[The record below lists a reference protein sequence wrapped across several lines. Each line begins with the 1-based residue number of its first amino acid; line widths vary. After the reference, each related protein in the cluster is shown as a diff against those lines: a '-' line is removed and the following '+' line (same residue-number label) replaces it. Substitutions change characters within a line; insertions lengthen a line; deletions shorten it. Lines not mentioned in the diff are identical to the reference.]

1 MPRTERRRR
10 YRTRKAARESV
21 IHELK
26 NLKIRWKKVGTG
38 LYEEHIDMSK
48 KLATLSR
55 EVDNAINT
63 GNRIHPSRIQ
73 KLASDY
79 GNTGKIISQI
89 SVDLLPF
96 QKTEFQEHFP
106 EARAAVHGM
115 KLLPQIFSHIARR

>member
-89 SVDLLPF
+89 RFAAIS
-96 QKTEFQEHFP
+96 KTRISRAFSRGSSGVTRN
-106 EARAAVHGM
+106 EAMAANFIRYC
-115 KLLPQIFSHIARR
+115 Q